1 MSVRAC
7 TYRGKLMYGNVLAPK
22 IICQPLQG
30 MGEVQPEKFEVT
42 VFRVWTSPPPKKNIK
57 SISV

>member
-1 MSVRAC
+1 
-7 TYRGKLMYGNVLAPK
+7 MYGNVLAPK

-42 VFRVWTSPPPKKNIK
+42 VLLR
-57 SISV
+57 

>member
-7 TYRGKLMYGNVLAPK
+7 TYRGKHMYGNVLAPK

-42 VFRVWTSPPPKKNIK
+42 VLECGHPPPSPPP
-57 SISV
+57 

>member
-30 MGEVQPEKFEVT
+30 MSEVQPEKFEVT
-42 VFRVWTSPPPKKNIK
+42 ELYAGIKTS
-57 SISV
+57 